1 MLLQVF
7 VGTINTVV
15 VFDGI
20 FDAVAVLVCT
30 IDTFDAVAATIT
42 TGNCAGPLIAAAA
55 RAVAYSVW
63 IR

>member
-1 MLLQVF
+1 MILQVF

-30 IDTFDAVAATIT
+30 IDTFDAVAATT